1 MKKIR
6 FVISVLVVLSLALS
20 ACQAIKNVASSVVDQ
35 YHTLITAYQNAQ
47 KMASNFQLCVDTAMG
62 TIYTQATFLQNYQQ
76 ADIEKAKVWRQALD
90 NSSARLAQT
99 LMNYKDA
106 NGNPIP
112 ASSLDLGALASQNA
126 LPDSVAGG
134 FSLFV
139 QAFQEAPLAQVSDA
153 PVLAAMN
160 TASEQYNK
168 IDACGADWNDA
179 VATYNTERNKIPGD
193 VVGRIAEALHVK
205 TLPEEL
211 PYYQGSYSGSISQPN
226 LPTIVPPQAAP
237 LP

>member
-1 MKKIR
+1 MKKIG
-6 FVISVLVVLSLALS
+6 FVINILVIVSLALS
-20 ACQAIKNVASSVVDQ
+20 ACQAIKNTAGSVVNE
-35 YHTLITAYQNAQ
+35 YSTLITDYQNAQ

-62 TIYTQATFLQNYQQ
+62 VIYTQATFLQNYQQ

-99 LMNYKDA
+99 LMNYRDA
-106 NGNPIP
+106 NGNPLP
-112 ASSLDLGALASQNA
+112 ASALDLGTLAQANA
-126 LPDSVAGG
+126 LPDSVGSG
-134 FSLFV
+134 FSVFV
-139 QAFQEAPLAQVSDA
+139 QAFTEAPLAQVSDA

-179 VATYNTERNKIPGD
+179 VQAYNTERNKIPGD

-211 PYYQGSYSGSISQPN
+211 PYYKGSYNGSISQPN
-226 LPTIVPPQAAP
+226 LPTA
-237 LP
+237 LPTP

>member
-1 MKKIR
+1 MNL
-6 FVISVLVVLSLALS
+6 LVVISLALS
-20 ACQAIKNVASSVVDQ
+20 ACQSIGNLAGNVVDQ

-76 ADIEKAKVWRQALD
+76 ADIEKAKVWREALD

-99 LMNYKDA
+99 LMNYKDT
-106 NGNPIP
+106 NGNPLP
-112 ASSLDLGALASQNA
+112 VSSLDLGALAQQNA

-179 VATYNTERNKIPGD
+179 VQAYNTERNKIPGD
-193 VVGRIAEALHVK
+193 VVGRIAEALHVE
-205 TLPEEL
+205 TLPETL
-211 PYYQGSYSGSISQPN
+211 PYYAGSYGGSISKPD
-226 LPTIVPPQAAP
+226 LPTAVPNP
-237 LP
+237 

>member
-1 MKKIR
+1 
-6 FVISVLVVLSLALS
+6 
-20 ACQAIKNVASSVVDQ
+20 
-35 YHTLITAYQNAQ
+35 
-47 KMASNFQLCVDTAMG
+47 MASNFQLCVDTAMG

-90 NSSARLAQT
+90 NSSARLLET
-99 LMNYKDA
+99 LKNYRDA

-112 ASSLDLGALASQNA
+112 ASSLDLGELAQNNA

-134 FSLFV
+134 FTLFV
-139 QAFQEAPLAQVSDA
+139 QAFQEAPLAAVSDA

-160 TASEQYNK
+160 TATEQYNK

-179 VATYNTERNKIPGD
+179 VRAYNTERNKIPGD

-205 TLPEEL
+205 TLPETL
-211 PYYQGSYSGSISQPN
+211 PYYQGSYTGSISQPN
-226 LPTIVPPQAAP
+226 LPTPVP
-237 LP
+237 

>member
-1 MKKIR
+1 MKKLTIG
-6 FVISVLVVLSLALS
+6 LTLAVVLALALG
-20 ACQAIKNVASSVVDQ
+20 ACTAIKNVAGSVVDQ
-35 YHTLITAYQNAQ
+35 YHTLITDYQNAQ
-47 KMASNFQLCVDTAMG
+47 KMASNFRLCVDTAMG
-62 TIYTQATFLQNYQQ
+62 TIYTQASFLQSYQQ

-106 NGNPIP
+106 NGNPLP
-112 ASSLDLGALASQNA
+112 ASSLDLGTLAQANA
-126 LPDSVAGG
+126 LPNSIAGG

-139 QAFQEAPLAQVSDA
+139 QAFQEAPLPAVSDA

-160 TASEQYNK
+160 TATEQYNK

-179 VATYNTERNKIPGD
+179 VAAYNTERNKIPGD
-193 VVGRIAEALHVK
+193 VVGRIAEYLHVK

-211 PYYQGSYSGSISQPN
+211 PYYQGSYTGSISQPN
-226 LPTIVPPQAAP
+226 LPTAVPNP
-237 LP
+237 

>member
-106 NGNPIP
+106 NGNPAGLTECP
-112 ASSLDLGALASQNA
+112 A
-126 LPDSVAGG
+126 
-134 FSLFV
+134 
-139 QAFQEAPLAQVSDA
+139 
-153 PVLAAMN
+153 
-160 TASEQYNK
+160 
-168 IDACGADWNDA
+168 
-179 VATYNTERNKIPGD
+179 R
-193 VVGRIAEALHVK
+193 
-205 TLPEEL
+205 
-211 PYYQGSYSGSISQPN
+211 
-226 LPTIVPPQAAP
+226 
-237 LP
+237 

>member
-1 MKKIR
+1 MKKFR
-6 FVISVLVVLSLALS
+6 FAISILAILSLGLS
-20 ACQAIKNVASSVVDQ
+20 ACQAIGNAAGSVVNE

-47 KMASNFQLCVDTAMG
+47 KTASNFQLCVDTAMG

-76 ADIEKAKVWRQALD
+76 ADIAKAKVWRQALD

-106 NGNPIP
+106 NGNPLP
-112 ASSLDLGALASQNA
+112 ASALDLGTLASQQA
-126 LPDSVAGG
+126 LPDSVSGG

-139 QAFQEAPLAQVSDA
+139 QAFTEAPLPQVSDA

-168 IDACGADWNDA
+168 IDACGTDWNDA
-179 VATYNTERNKIPGD
+179 VQAYNTERNKIPGD

-205 TLPEEL
+205 TLPESL
-211 PYYQGSYSGSISQPN
+211 PYYKGSYNGSLSQPN
-226 LPTIVPPQAAP
+226 LPTAVPNP
-237 LP
+237 

>member
-1 MKKIR
+1 MKR
-6 FVISVLVVLSLALS
+6 SGFVINLVVILALLLS
-20 ACQAIKNVASSVVDQ
+20 ACQAIKNVAGSVVNQ
-35 YHTLITAYQNAQ
+35 YHTLIEYYQNAQ
-47 KMASNFQLCVDTAMG
+47 EKASNFQLCVDTAMG

-90 NSSARLAQT
+90 NSSARLVEA
-99 LMNYKDA
+99 LKNYKDA
-106 NGNPIP
+106 NGNTIP
-112 ASSLDLGALASQNA
+112 ASSLDLGALAAQNA
-126 LPDSVAGG
+126 LPDSMAGG

-160 TASEQYNK
+160 TATEQYNK

-179 VATYNTERNKIPGD
+179 VKLYNTERNKIPGD

-205 TLPEEL
+205 TLPESL
-211 PYYQGSYSGSISQPN
+211 PYYQGSYTGSISQPN
-226 LPTIVPPQAAP
+226 LPTAIP
-237 LP
+237 

>member
-1 MKKIR
+1 MKKIW
-6 FVISVLVVLSLALS
+6 FVINVLVVISLALS
-20 ACQAIKNVASSVVDQ
+20 ACQAIGNAAGSVVNE
-35 YHTLITAYQNAQ
+35 YHTLITDYQNAQ

-62 TIYTQATFLQNYQQ
+62 AIYTQATFLQNYQQ
-76 ADIEKAKVWRQALD
+76 ADVEKAKVWRQALD

-106 NGNPIP
+106 NGNPLP
-112 ASSLDLGALASQNA
+112 ASSLDLGTLAQQNA
-126 LPDSVAGG
+126 LPDSVGSG

-139 QAFQEAPLAQVSDA
+139 QAFTEAPLAQVSDA

-179 VATYNTERNKIPGD
+179 VQAYNTERNKIPGD

-205 TLPEEL
+205 TLPESL
-211 PYYQGSYSGSISQPN
+211 PYYQGSYTGSISQPN
-226 LPTIVPPQAAP
+226 LPTA
-237 LP
+237 LPTP

>member
-1 MKKIR
+1 MRR
-6 FVISVLVVLSLALS
+6 FGFVLNLLVVMTLALS
-20 ACQAIKNVASSVVDQ
+20 ACQAIRNTAGSVIDQ
-35 YHTLITAYQNAQ
+35 YHTLIEYYQNAQ
-47 KMASNFQLCVDTAMG
+47 KTASNFQLCVDTAMG

-90 NSSARLAQT
+90 NSSARLVEA
-99 LMNYKDA
+99 LKNYKDA
-106 NGNPIP
+106 NGNTIP
-112 ASSLDLGALASQNA
+112 ASSLDLGTLAQQNA
-126 LPDSVAGG
+126 LPNSIGGG

-179 VATYNTERNKIPGD
+179 VQQYNTERNKIPGD

-205 TLPEEL
+205 TLPESL
-211 PYYQGSYSGSISQPN
+211 PFYQGSYTGSISQPN
-226 LPTIVPPQAAP
+226 LPTAVPNP
-237 LP
+237 

>member
-1 MKKIR
+1 MKKFG
-6 FVISVLVVLSLALS
+6 FVINMLVVMALALS
-20 ACQAIKNVASSVVDQ
+20 SCQAIKNTASNVVNE

-62 TIYTQATFLQNYQQ
+62 TIYTQASFLQSYQQ

-106 NGNPIP
+106 NGKPLP
-112 ASSLDLGALASQNA
+112 ASALDLGALSQSHA

-139 QAFQEAPLAQVSDA
+139 QAFTEAPLPQVSDA
-153 PVLAAMN
+153 PVLAAMK
-160 TASEQYNK
+160 TATEQYNK

-179 VATYNTERNKIPGD
+179 VQAYNTERNKIPGD
-193 VVGRIAEALHVK
+193 VVGRIAEYLHVK
-205 TLPEEL
+205 TLPQEL
-211 PYYQGSYSGSISQPN
+211 PYYAGSYTGSISQPN
-226 LPTIVPPQAAP
+226 LPTTAP
-237 LP
+237 NP

>member
-1 MKKIR
+1 MKKIGLL
-6 FVISVLVVLSLALS
+6 INMMVVLSLALS
-20 ACQAIKNVASSVVDQ
+20 ACGVAKSVVNE

-62 TIYTQATFLQNYQQ
+62 TIYTQAAFLQSYQQ
-76 ADIEKAKVWRQALD
+76 ADVEKAKVWREALD
-90 NSSARLAQT
+90 NSQARLLQT
-99 LMNYKDA
+99 LLNYRDA
-106 NGNPIP
+106 NGNPLPI
-112 ASSLDLGALASQNA
+112 SSLDLGELLKQNA
-126 LPDSVAGG
+126 LPDSIGGG
-134 FSLFV
+134 FTLFV

-160 TASEQYNK
+160 TATEQYNK

-179 VATYNTERNKIPGD
+179 VQAYNTERNKIPGD

-205 TLPEEL
+205 TLPESL
-211 PYYQGSYSGSISQPN
+211 PYYAGDYGGSLSQPN
-226 LPTIVPPQAAP
+226 LPTP